1 MTIKEQYQ
9 EELIAVLK
17 DHVTYLYG
25 ILARDGKL
33 PDEISRINTD
43 VNKEISDIEDMI
55 SRNGDITVVEE
66 EARKTTLSITSSSN
80 YTWANNGQT
89 YVTSGTYF
97 GNNENGNIQEL
108 VINITE

>member
-1 MTIKEQYQ
+1 MAAIF
-9 EELIAVLK
+9 
-17 DHVTYLYG
+17 YLAAAALRYSH
-25 ILARDGKL
+25 LHCL
-33 PDEISRINTD
+33 
-43 VNKEISDIEDMI
+43 
-55 SRNGDITVVEE
+55 VEE
-66 EARKTTLSITSSSN
+66 EARKTTLSITSSGN